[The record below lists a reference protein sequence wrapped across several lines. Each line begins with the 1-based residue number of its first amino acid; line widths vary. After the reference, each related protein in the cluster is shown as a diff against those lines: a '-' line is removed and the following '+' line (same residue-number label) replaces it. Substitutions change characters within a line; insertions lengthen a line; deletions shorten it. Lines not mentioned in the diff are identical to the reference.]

1 MISVAP
7 RTYMLFHMSAMIMS
21 ADCNKNDAHDL
32 EKQTQ
37 ASENEEKHHKQLQK
51 KSKLLKD
58 VNK

>member
-1 MISVAP
+1 
-7 RTYMLFHMSAMIMS
+7 MS